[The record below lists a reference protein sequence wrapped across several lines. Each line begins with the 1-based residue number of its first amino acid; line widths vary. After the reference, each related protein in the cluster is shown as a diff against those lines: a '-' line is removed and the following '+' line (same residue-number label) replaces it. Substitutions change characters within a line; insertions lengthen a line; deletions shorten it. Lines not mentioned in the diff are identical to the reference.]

1 MKNNNYPVLDEINT
15 PSDLKELGN
24 HQLKL
29 LANDIRAYILEV
41 ISRTGGHLAA
51 GLGTVELSISL
62 HYVFNTPIDKIIW
75 DVGHQCYPHKILT
88 GRKDKMST
96 IRKYKG
102 ISGFLKID
110 ESEYDVFGAGHS
122 STSISAA
129 LGMAI
134 ARDANEEDHKI
145 IAVIGDGGITAGMSY
160 EALCHAGYLKKDM
173 LVILNDNEMSISPNV
188 GAMNKY
194 LTKILSG
201 KTLSTIK
208 QKGGELLSD
217 KSPIKRIIKKIK
229 DNAQNILSPG
239 HLFEEIGFSY
249 YGPIDGHD
257 ISSLNK
263 VLNNLKNKSGP
274 ILLHVITKKGKGYK
288 IAEQD
293 PIKYHGVTPFDV
305 KTGVSEKI
313 KKPKMLTY
321 TNIFSKWINYAAINN
336 SNFVAITPAM
346 REGSG
351 LVEFEEKFPSRF
363 FDVGIAEQH
372 SVALAAGIALGGL
385 KAIVAIYSTFLQ
397 RAFDQL
403 VHDVN
408 LQNLDVMFAIDRA
421 GLVGADGET
430 HHGIYDIS
438 FMRILPNIILMTPS
452 NERELLLMLNTGLSH
467 KGPSAIRYPRG
478 NTGCHDI
485 VMTEE
490 KVSIGKSKLIQK
502 GQKLA
507 ILVFGQLLSEVIDIS
522 IKLSLTL
529 VDMRFA
535 KPIDKERLDEL
546 SNTHQHIITIEDN
559 VVTGGAGSSINEYLV
574 EKGYEITVTNF
585 GIPDQIISHG
595 SQNELYAEIGLDK
608 KSLEYR
614 INKIYDHIS
623 NNKKI
628 VK

>member
-160 EALCHAGYLKKDM
+160 EALCHAGYLKRDM

-372 SVALAAGIALGGL
+372 SVTLAAGIALGGL

>member
-1 MKNNNYPVLDEINT
+1 M
-15 PSDLKELGN
+15 
-24 HQLKL
+24 
-29 LANDIRAYILEV
+29 
-41 ISRTGGHLAA
+41 
-51 GLGTVELSISL
+51 
-62 HYVFNTPIDKIIW
+62 
-75 DVGHQCYPHKILT
+75 
-88 GRKDKMST
+88 
-96 IRKYKG
+96 
-102 ISGFLKID
+102 
-110 ESEYDVFGAGHS
+110 
-122 STSISAA
+122 
-129 LGMAI
+129 
-134 ARDANEEDHKI
+134 
-145 IAVIGDGGITAGMSY
+145 
-160 EALCHAGYLKKDM
+160 
-173 LVILNDNEMSISPNV
+173 
-188 GAMNKY
+188 
-194 LTKILSG
+194 
-201 KTLSTIK
+201 
-208 QKGGELLSD
+208 
-217 KSPIKRIIKKIK
+217 
-229 DNAQNILSPG
+229 
-239 HLFEEIGFSY
+239 
-249 YGPIDGHD
+249 
-257 ISSLNK
+257 
-263 VLNNLKNKSGP
+263 
-274 ILLHVITKKGKGYK
+274 ITKKGKGYK

-372 SVALAAGIALGGL
+372 SVTLAAGIALGGL

-614 INKIYDHIS
+614 INEIYDHIS